1 MIYFLIPILMLFYSI
16 VLERF
21 RDINLKIIFYI
32 CLLFILV
39 SFSGLRG
46 NIEPDYLNY
55 LDIFKNAGMGINVDV
70 EPVFYYFNKVLNYFG
85 MSFQW
90 VVFLLALFS
99 ITLKLN
105 FFFKNSPNFAFS
117 ILIYY
122 CSMFFL
128 YDFIAI
134 RQALSMAIFMI
145 SIPFIIDRKF
155 FHYVALIAI
164 ASMIHLSALVLIPLY
179 FFIHYSYKKVLFYL
193 VLLLSTSVS
202 LLKIDIP
209 LISLLLNYFSLPDYA
224 SNKLDVYAQEDVF
237 AALSVRQ
244 LLLGFVFVFFSSKND
259 NKIIQ
264 VLFNIYILGIVI
276 GTLLNEVPQV
286 SFRLKAY
293 FLWTESVLVVF
304 YICKIF
310 KNYYFLKNLAYFV
323 LAALYFYSLYGY
335 LDVLSQRHSGY
346 IYPYKFFFE

>member
-1 MIYFLIPILMLFYSI
+1 MLFYSI

-179 FFIHYSYKKVLFYL
+179 FFIHYY
-193 VLLLSTSVS
+193 
-202 LLKIDIP
+202 
-209 LISLLLNYFSLPDYA
+209 
-224 SNKLDVYAQEDVF
+224 
-237 AALSVRQ
+237 
-244 LLLGFVFVFFSSKND
+244 
-259 NKIIQ
+259 
-264 VLFNIYILGIVI
+264 
-276 GTLLNEVPQV
+276 
-286 SFRLKAY
+286 
-293 FLWTESVLVVF
+293 
-304 YICKIF
+304 
-310 KNYYFLKNLAYFV
+310 
-323 LAALYFYSLYGY
+323 
-335 LDVLSQRHSGY
+335 
-346 IYPYKFFFE
+346 